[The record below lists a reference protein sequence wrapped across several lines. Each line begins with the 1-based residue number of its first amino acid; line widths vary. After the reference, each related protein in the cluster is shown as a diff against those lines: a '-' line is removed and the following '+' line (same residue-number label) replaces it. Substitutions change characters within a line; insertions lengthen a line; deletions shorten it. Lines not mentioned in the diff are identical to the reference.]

1 MHSPFEEKVA
11 PELTLSQ
18 ERRNQLI
25 IAGIS
30 TILLVALWT
39 ISDLP
44 RSMYL
49 ALPLVSVALWIPA
62 VLAHKQREGSRGWN
76 MIFGVL
82 GLIVAAVVVWVVWLI
97 GRG

>member
-1 MHSPFEEKVA
+1 M
-11 PELTLSQ
+11 TLSQ

-49 ALPLVSVALWIPA
+49 ALPLVIVALWIPA

>member
-1 MHSPFEEKVA
+1 M
-11 PELTLSQ
+11 TLSQ

-44 RSMYL
+44 RSMCL
-49 ALPLVSVALWIPA
+49 ALPLVIVALWIPA

>member
-1 MHSPFEEKVA
+1 M
-11 PELTLSQ
+11 TLSQ

-49 ALPLVSVALWIPA
+49 ALPLLIVALWISA
-62 VLAHKQREGSRGWN
+62 LLAHKQREGSRGWN

>member
-1 MHSPFEEKVA
+1 
-11 PELTLSQ
+11 LTLSQ

-49 ALPLVSVALWIPA
+49 ALPPVIVALWIPT
-62 VLAHKQREGSRGWN
+62 VLSHKQREGSRGWN

>member
-1 MHSPFEEKVA
+1 
-11 PELTLSQ
+11 LTLSQ

-49 ALPLVSVALWIPA
+49 ALPLVIVALWIPA

>member
-1 MHSPFEEKVA
+1 M
-11 PELTLSQ
+11 TLSQ

-49 ALPLVSVALWIPA
+49 ALPLVIVVLWIPA
-62 VLAHKQREGSRGWN
+62 VLAHKQREGSRVWN

-82 GLIVAAVVVWVVWLI
+82 GLIVAAVVVWVGWLI

>member
-1 MHSPFEEKVA
+1 M
-11 PELTLSQ
+11 TLSQ

-39 ISDLP
+39 IRDLP

-49 ALPLVSVALWIPA
+49 ALPLVIVALWIPA